1 MNIPLLDDVQFWH
14 WLAFGGLLG
23 VLEILAPG
31 FVLIWLGLAALL
43 VGLMLFIWSDIPF
56 TFQLLV
62 YAGFSV
68 LCVFI
73 WFYWIRRHPVQ
84 SDKPTLNRR
93 AEQLIGR
100 RAVLVDAIVN
110 GRGRVKL
117 GDGTWAV
124 TGADLPAGRMVDIT
138 NTDGALLHVQPA
150 QDQSPSPEPTGPPK
164 PHS

>member
-1 MNIPLLDDVQFWH
+1 MTLPFLDDIQFWH

-43 VGLMLFIWSDIPF
+43 VGLMLLVWEGMPF
-56 TFQLLV
+56 TFQLLA

-73 WFYWIRRHPVQ
+73 WFYWLRRLPVE
-84 SDKPTLNRR
+84 SDKPNLNRR

-100 RAVLVDAIVN
+100 RAVVVDAIVN
-110 GRGRVKL
+110 GRGRIKL

-124 TGADLPAGRMVDIT
+124 TGTDLPAGHMVDIT
-138 NTDGALLHVQPA
+138 GTDGALLHVQPA
-150 QDQSPSPEPTGPPK
+150 EE
-164 PHS
+164 